1 MSGARFWR
9 QERHDKLRIAQRR
22 RSKGHNVMHATTSI
36 EEAEEI
42 LGWDV
47 SDEAL
52 EIAGT
57 AGQVIAGGY
66 TLQFCTSRDCAL
78 VS

>member
-1 MSGARFWR
+1 VR
-9 QERHDKLRIAQRR
+9 LAQKA
-22 RSKGHNVMHATTSI
+22 KGNNVMNVTI
-36 EEAEEI
+36 GLEETEAI
-42 LGWDV
+42 LSWDV

-57 AGQVIAGGY
+57 AGQMIAGGY
-66 TLQFCTSRDCAL
+66 TLQFCTSMDCAL

>member
-1 MSGARFWR
+1 
-9 QERHDKLRIAQRR
+9 
-22 RSKGHNVMHATTSI
+22 MHATTSI

>member
-1 MSGARFWR
+1 VRLAQVGAK
-9 QERHDKLRIAQRR
+9 DD
-22 RSKGHNVMHATTSI
+22 NVMNVTISL
-36 EEAEEI
+36 EKSEEI
-42 LGWDV
+42 LSWDV

-66 TLQFCTSRDCAL
+66 TLQFCTSMDCAL